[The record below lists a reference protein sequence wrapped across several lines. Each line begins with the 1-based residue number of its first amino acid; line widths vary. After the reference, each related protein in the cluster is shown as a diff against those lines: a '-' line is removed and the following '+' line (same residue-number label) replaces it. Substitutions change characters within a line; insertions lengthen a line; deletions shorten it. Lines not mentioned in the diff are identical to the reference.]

1 VTFTFD
7 LVDQP
12 WLPCRRGPRQAL
24 EEVSLSE
31 ALMRAHD
38 FQELMGDNPLVTV
51 AAHRLLLAILHR
63 CFGPADA
70 KAWGA
75 LWRGGRFPAE
85 PIQKYLDA
93 WRHRFDL
100 FHPERPFYQAPLG
113 FDRARSIA
121 CLMFQ
126 ADNNPTLFDH
136 TTTDAPPALRP
147 AEAARH
153 ILAYQAFDFGGI
165 KSAENGK
172 ESAKAAP
179 LNQCATVLVRGANL
193 FQSLMLNLHRYAPEH
208 GAPFRFDGTK
218 DAPAWEQADVTR
230 SVDRYPL
237 GYLDILTYQSRRL
250 LLKPELSET
259 GELVVLSTVLMKG
272 YQVPEGHKW
281 QGKETMVPFR
291 RNLKAKSADDP
302 WPPVKFM
309 EGRLFFRDSLA
320 LVQSASGDVAPPMVM
335 DWLRELMAGGHLEEA
350 QVLPVDVLGF
360 TVDRAK
366 PLFWKHERFPLPL
379 VLLNSEVLVEGLKEM
394 LEASETGGKA
404 VRRAVYFAAELL
416 LAPTADQDNGRQ
428 PDRSEVGR
436 LADSMSPEASYWS
449 LLEPEFHRHVL
460 DLSRSKDDEI
470 DSLLDRWFLQV
481 EGAARR
487 SFDEGL
493 RSLDVSGR
501 SLKAAARGRQTLE
514 RALRSLQKTEV

>member
-1 VTFTFD
+1 MTFTFD

-12 WLPCRRGPRQAL
+12 WLPCRRGPGQAL
-24 EEVSLSE
+24 EEVSLSD
-31 ALMRAHD
+31 ALIRAHD
-38 FQELMGDNPLVTV
+38 FQELVGDNPLVTV

-70 KAWGA
+70 KAWGT
-75 LWRGGRFPAE
+75 LWKGGRFPAD
-85 PIQKYLDA
+85 PVKKYLEA

-100 FHPERPFYQAPLG
+100 FHQERPFYQAPVG

-121 CLMFQ
+121 CLKFQ

-147 AEAARH
+147 SEAARH
-153 ILAYQAFDFGGI
+153 LLAYQSFDFGGI

-179 LNQCATVLVRGANL
+179 LNQCATVLVRGASL

-208 GAPFRFDGTK
+208 GAPFRFDATE
-218 DAPAWEQADVTR
+218 DAPAWERADITR
-230 SVDRYPL
+230 SVDRYPI
-237 GYLDILTYQSRRL
+237 GYLDILTYQSRRI
-250 LLKPELSET
+250 LLKPELSE
-259 GELVVLSTVLMKG
+259 GGDLVVASAVLMKG
-272 YQVPEGHKW
+272 YQAPEGHEW
-281 QGKETMVPFR
+281 RGKETMVPFR
-291 RNLKAKSADDP
+291 RYLKATSADAP
-302 WPPVKFM
+302 WPPLRFT
-309 EGRLFFRDSLA
+309 EGRHFFRDSLA
-320 LVQSASGDVAPPMVM
+320 LVQSASGDAAPPKSL
-335 DWLRELMAGGHLEEA
+335 DWLRDLMAEGHLEEA

-366 PLFWKHERFPLPL
+366 PLFWKHERLPLPL

-394 LEASETGGKA
+394 LDASETGGNALRKA
-404 VRRAVYFAAELL
+404 VFFAAELL
-416 LAPTADQDNGRQ
+416 LGPTADQDNGRK
-428 PDRSEVGR
+428 PDRGEAGR

-449 LLEPEFHRHVL
+449 LLEPAFHRHVL
-460 DLSRSKDDEI
+460 DLSRTKCDEF
-470 DSLLDRWFLQV
+470 DALLDRWVREV
-481 EGAARR
+481 EGAAQR

-514 RALRSLQKTEV
+514 RALRSLRKAEV